1 MIQEIELSKLKV
13 HPRNVRKTYK
23 GIDELAESIKAQG
36 IRQNLTVV
44 KNPEEDGTYLVVIG
58 NRRLKAAIQAGIKT
72 APCEV
77 AEMDEKEQLE
87 TMLLENMQ
95 RDDLTIYE
103 QAQGFQ
109 MVLDLGETEEGI
121 AKKTGFSKTT
131 VRRRLNIAKLD
142 QKLLQEKQEEDG
154 FQISLTD
161 LYELEKIKSLKKR
174 NQILKDARNSR
185 EITSSVQRI
194 IQEEKQKANE
204 KKIVAMLKK
213 NGIEEAPDKARQEIY
228 TSKWET
234 VKSYSLREEPP
245 KKFDVKPDGKEKLYY
260 LQYWSEVRIIR
271 KAKKQKRELTPEEKR
286 RSERDSRRKKIK
298 AMAKEMATCRRDF
311 IMDIIAGKIK
321 PLENTEGAMLSLWKV
336 IRKSG
341 AYLTDGDFIG
351 FILGKKYYNAE
362 ENEIQE
368 AKETVERLNAMDQTL
383 IAAYIGTADMELT
396 EWSVKHN
403 EKNGKILQ
411 EFYNV
416 LALYGHTY
424 SSDNEFKL
432 LNGTH
437 ELYTEAEID

>member
-44 KNPEEDGTYLVVIG
+44 KNPEGFGTYWVVIG
-58 NRRLKAAIQAGIKT
+58 NRRLKAAIKAGIET

-77 AEMDEKEQLE
+77 VEMDEKEQLE

-234 VKSYSLREEPP
+234 VKNYSLREEPP

-260 LQYWSEVRIIR
+260 LKYWSEVRIIR

-321 PLENTEGAMLSLWKV
+321 PLENTEGAMLSLRKV

-368 AKETVERLNAMDQTL
+368 AKETVERLNAMEQTL

-396 EWSVKHN
+396 EWPVKHN

>member
-44 KNPEEDGTYLVVIG
+44 KNPEEDDTYLVVIG
-58 NRRLKAAIQAGIKT
+58 NRRLKAAIKAGIET

-260 LQYWSEVRIIR
+260 LKYWSEVRIIR

-368 AKETVERLNAMDQTL
+368 AKETVERLNAMEQTL

-396 EWSVKHN
+396 EWPVKHN

-437 ELYTEAEID
+437 ELYTEVEID

>member
-44 KNPEEDGTYLVVIG
+44 KNPEEDDTYLVVIG
-58 NRRLKAAIQAGIKT
+58 NRRLKAAIKAGIET

-245 KKFDVKPDGKEKLYY
+245 KKFDAKPDGKEKLYY
-260 LQYWSEVRIIR
+260 LKYWSEVRIIR

-368 AKETVERLNAMDQTL
+368 AKETVERLNAMEQTL

-396 EWSVKHN
+396 EWPVKHN

-437 ELYTEAEID
+437 ELYTEVEID

>member
-44 KNPEEDGTYLVVIG
+44 KNPEEDDTYLVVIG
-58 NRRLKAAIQAGIKT
+58 NRRLKAAIKAGIEA

-109 MVLDLGETEEGI
+109 MVLDLGETEEGL
-121 AKKTGFSKTT
+121 AEKTGFSKTT
-131 VRRRLNIAKLD
+131 IRRRLNIAKLD
-142 QKLLQEKQEEDG
+142 QDALQEKEAEG
-154 FQISLTD
+154 SFQLSLTD
-161 LYELEKIKSLKKR
+161 LYELEKIKSVKKR

-213 NGIEEAPDKARQEIY
+213 NGIEEAPEKAKQEIY

-245 KKFDVKPDGKEKLYY
+245 KKFDAKPDGKEKLYY
-260 LQYWSEVRIIR
+260 LKYWSEVRIIR

-286 RSERDSRRKKIK
+286 RSERDSRRKKVK

-321 PLENTEGAMLSLWKV
+321 ALENTEDAMLSLWKV

-383 IAAYIGTADMELT
+383 IAAYIGTENLELT
-396 EWSVKHN
+396 EWPMKHN
-403 EKNGKILQ
+403 SKNGEILQ
-411 EFYNV
+411 DFYKV
-416 LALYGHTY
+416 LELYGFTY
-424 SSDNEFKL
+424 GSDDAVKL
-432 LNGTH
+432 INGTH
-437 ELYTEAEID
+437 NLYTETEID

>member
-1 MIQEIELSKLKV
+1 MIQEIELSKLKI
-13 HPRNVRKTYK
+13 HPKNVRKTYR

-44 KNPEEDGTYLVVIG
+44 KNPEGFGTYWVVIG
-58 NRRLKAAIQAGIKT
+58 NRRLKAAIKAGIET

-77 AEMDEKEQLE
+77 VEMDEKEQLE

-234 VKSYSLREEPP
+234 VKNYSLREEPP

-260 LQYWSEVRIIR
+260 LKYWSEVRIIR

-368 AKETVERLNAMDQTL
+368 AKETVERLNAMEQTL

-396 EWSVKHN
+396 EWPVKHN

-437 ELYTEAEID
+437 ELYTEVEID